1 MKIKIVE
8 FNIEYG
14 GYSKNVPYIKYVQI
28 VKDNN
33 VDIFVIIEPRFPKI
47 VNNFIDYEDF
57 TGSDDLVKKTAFELN
72 YYYVTQIFE
81 FPVSIIS
88 KYPIE
93 KSKYEYT
100 FKVNLHDTYFYL
112 VPIHLTDKQFT
123 FYSKREIIYENTQ
136 FEVSDYEAAEYSFS
150 VRKSSLEKSI
160 QAFVKENDKIIII
173 SGDFNEP
180 HHKDDIIPWK
190 CSKFLEDNGIY
201 DSMFKKIKTYDE
213 YNYDFANSTC
223 DINSTEFPA
232 CRIDYIYT
240 NAHVK
245 ESGIMNEYSDLSDH
259 IPIYAIIVIP

>member
-1 MKIKIVE
+1 MKIVE

-14 GYSKNVPYIKYVQI
+14 GYSKNVSYTKYVEI

-33 VDIFVIIEPRFPKI
+33 VDIFIIIEPRFPKI
-47 VNNFIDYEDF
+47 ENNIINYDDF
-57 TGSDDLVKKTAFELN
+57 TGSDDLIRKTASILN

-81 FPVSIIS
+81 FPVSVIS

-100 FKVNLHDTYFYL
+100 FKVILPDTYFYL

-123 FYSKREIIYENTQ
+123 FYSKRKIRYEHTQ
-136 FEVSDYEAAEYSFS
+136 FDVSDYEAAEYSFS
-150 VRKSSLEKSI
+150 VRKSSLEKTI
-160 QAFVKENDKIIII
+160 QAFMEEPDKIIVIC
-173 SGDFNEP
+173 GDFNEP

-201 DSMFKKIKTYDE
+201 DSMIKKIKTYDD
-213 YNYDFANSTC
+213 YNYNFAYSTC
-223 DINSTEFPA
+223 DINSKEFPQ

-240 NAHVK
+240 NAYVK
-245 ESGIMNEYSDLSDH
+245 DSGIMNEYSDLSDH
-259 IPIYAIIVIP
+259 IPIYAIIDIV